1 MAVWVKSSPR
11 IIIKHMQG
19 VVKANEGEGE
29 TGTVVLCGR
38 QNTLCVALGESCAIC
53 VLGCLL
59 CGLAF
64 SLHHVRSFFLCVDY
78 AASKSNYFP
87 LVAICRFNLT

>member
-64 SLHHVRSFFLCVDY
+64 SLHHVRSIFL
-78 AASKSNYFP
+78 SKLCRLCSKQVKLFP
-87 LVAICRFNLT
+87 SCCYLQV